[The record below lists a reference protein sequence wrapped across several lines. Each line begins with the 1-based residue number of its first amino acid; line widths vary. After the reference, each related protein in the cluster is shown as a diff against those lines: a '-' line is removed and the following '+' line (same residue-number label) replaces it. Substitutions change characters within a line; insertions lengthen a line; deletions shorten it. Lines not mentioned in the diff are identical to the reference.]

1 MAVKRLE
8 PIHPGEILEEEFM
21 RPFGLSANGLAK
33 RIDVPVTRISEIV
46 RAHRGITADTA
57 LRLAR
62 FFGTSAGLWQ
72 GLQAEYDLRIAQREV
87 GDFVESRIV
96 PLRRASGGYD
106 LVPNTRSQVREPTAA
121 YRNRRRESPTR
132 DRRRTRSRSGGQR

>member
-1 MAVKRLE
+1 MAVKGLE

-46 RAHRGITADTA
+46 RGHRGMTADTA

-62 FFGTSAGLWQ
+62 FFGTSAGLWL
-72 GLQAEYDLRIAQREV
+72 GLQTEYDLRVAQREV

-96 PLRRASGGYD
+96 PLRRAAGGYD
-106 LVPNTRSQVREPTAA
+106 LAPTTRSQVRELTTA
-121 YRNRRRESPTR
+121 YGKQRGESRTR
-132 DRRRTRSRSGGQR
+132 DRRRTRSRSGG